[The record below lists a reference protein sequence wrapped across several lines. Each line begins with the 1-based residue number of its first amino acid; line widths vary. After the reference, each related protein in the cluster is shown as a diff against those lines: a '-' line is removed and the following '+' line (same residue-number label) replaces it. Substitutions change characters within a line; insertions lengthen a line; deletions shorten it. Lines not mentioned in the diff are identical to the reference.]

1 MYSNGRAMLLSKS
14 AVRNSKKSTFIKEK
28 EERRT
33 WAIKPFRNQNSLEE
47 DIIIE

>member
-1 MYSNGRAMLLSKS
+1 MYSNGRAMFLSKS

-33 WAIKPFRNQNSLEE
+33 WAIKAFRNQNSLEE